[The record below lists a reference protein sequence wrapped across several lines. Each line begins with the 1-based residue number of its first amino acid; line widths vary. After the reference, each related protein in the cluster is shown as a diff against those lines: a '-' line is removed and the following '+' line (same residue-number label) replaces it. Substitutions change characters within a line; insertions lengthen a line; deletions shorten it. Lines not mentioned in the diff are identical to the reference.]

1 MILDSCIFL
10 KMNDDEHADQ
20 YWTLLMLH
28 MLLQIMQL
36 EQQNII
42 SLLNLH
48 LNEQRRLVR
57 SLPERFVRPT
67 WNCFVERTSST
78 HFYRMFRMISRV
90 FSMSCECVETAIGI
104 DVFKS
109 EYKQHILLVLVFK
122 PSSAL
127 AATS

>member
-1 MILDSCIFL
+1 M
-10 KMNDDEHADQ
+10 
-20 YWTLLMLH
+20 TT
-28 MLLQIMQL
+28 
-36 EQQNII
+36 
-42 SLLNLH
+42 
-48 LNEQRRLVR
+48 R
-57 SLPERFVRPT
+57 LPERFARPT